1 MFALQNSKPSAWQ
14 DSTCSLSAHGFKVKE
29 ILFSV
34 RNVTLLTVKL
44 KKKLTG
50 KNHTNG
56 IKYKLRCLW
65 LHIRSLFLST
75 IPHMAAV
82 DKVLDIMWNDKKYNY
97 IYSCDHILSWQSIFS
112 VCLLVRE
119 WQTLSHCL
127 LRAAMTWAIICIFIA
142 EEMRK
147 CRFRDV

>member
-1 MFALQNSKPSAWQ
+1 MDSKLKKYFFCNECY
-14 DSTCSLSAHGFKVKE
+14 TTHCKV
-29 ILFSV
+29 
-34 RNVTLLTVKL
+34 

-82 DKVLDIMWNDKKYNY
+82 DTVLDIMWNDKKYNY
-97 IYSCDHILSWQSIFS
+97 IYSCDHQLSWPSIFS

-127 LRAAMTWAIICIFIA
+127 LRAAMTWAIICILQLRKRGNVGL
-142 EEMRK
+142 EM
-147 CRFRDV
+147 FRDTKYIGHSHTAAKWATWD